1 LVHFIFSEPLFPYK
15 TKKIEILFLLYMSSI
30 NFQTFN
36 IKMSSNQTN
45 NFNST
50 KFVNPSDLQPHYQ
63 PQTGNGMQVY
73 NSTMLSSNLYLY
85 IPRVGSG
92 ATEDYVKTIIDRSNI
107 GAVDY
112 CDITLTKDKD
122 PNKAAFLS
130 AFVKLTSWSP
140 ASAACEDFA
149 RTKSIRIQLN
159 RKTGEFWILLPN
171 HNPMSR
177 THLNTTQLAAATDK
191 LFEVTDEITEKA
203 SAFEIIMR
211 TQLAEMRAL
220 IWNQHNHIAALE
232 HEMNI
237 MRCSEANP
245 IELIIPRGYTY
256 KDSSILGQPTIM
268 GELYPE
274 RYAKEYVK
282 VAIIEEDE
290 EEDEEAAEDAVAIED
305 EAKDDADLDAIL
317 EAHQL
322 KRLVSVEAPVEA
334 PVVEPEEP
342 VRDYDAEVDELLD
355 APMPMTRGVTYSAP
369 LQIPGQ
375 GPALIQNNL
384 SMTRG
389 ITFYDPEQKI
399 NPRGGLRSD
408 VKVAELF
415 ASPPQFT
422 RQTSVSSYNEEDEC
436 VFSNR
441 QAQGQRRSPI
451 LKEQDGSSISTTL
464 GNPLTLCEIVAK
476 NPERAIGSR
485 DLCGN
490 L

>member
-1 LVHFIFSEPLFPYK
+1 
-15 TKKIEILFLLYMSSI
+15 MSS
-30 NFQTFN
+30 
-36 IKMSSNQTN
+36 KQTN

-50 KFVNPSDLQPHYQ
+50 KIVNPSDLQSHYQ
-63 PQTGNGMQVY
+63 PQTGNRMQVY
-73 NSTMLSSNLYLY
+73 NSTMLTSNLHLY
-85 IPRVGSG
+85 IPRLGAG
-92 ATEDYVKTIIDRSNI
+92 ATEDYVKEIINRSNI
-107 GAVDY
+107 GTVDY

-130 AFVKLTSWSP
+130 AFVKLVSWSP
-140 ASAACEDFA
+140 GSTACEDFA
-149 RTKSIRIQLN
+149 RTKSIRLQLN
-159 RKTGEFWILLPN
+159 RETGEFWILLPN

-203 SAFEIIMR
+203 NAFEIIMR

-245 IELIIPRGYTY
+245 IELIMPRGYTY
-256 KDSSILGQPTIM
+256 KDPSILGQPTIM
-268 GELYPE
+268 GEMYPE
-274 RYAKEYVK
+274 RYAEEYVK
-282 VAIIEEDE
+282 VAAIVEDEDE
-290 EEDEEAAEDAVAIED
+290 EEAEDNAA
-305 EAKDDADLDAIL
+305 LDAIL
-317 EAHQL
+317 EEHEL
-322 KRLVSVEAPVEA
+322 KRVVSATVEEEEEVE
-334 PVVEPEEP
+334 
-342 VRDYDAEVDELLD
+342 RDYDAEVDELLD

-369 LQIPGQ
+369 LQMPGQ
-375 GPALIQNNL
+375 TPALIQNNL

-389 ITFYDPEQKI
+389 VTFYDPEQKI

-408 VKVAELF
+408 VEVTSLF

-441 QAQGQRRSPI
+441 RDQGQRRSPI
-451 LKEQDGSSISTTL
+451 LKEHDGTCNQLTL
-464 GNPLTLCEIVAK
+464 GEIVAK

>member
-1 LVHFIFSEPLFPYK
+1 
-15 TKKIEILFLLYMSSI
+15 MCSI

-36 IKMSSNQTN
+36 IKMSSKQTN

-50 KFVNPSDLQPHYQ
+50 KFVNPSDLQSHYQ
-63 PQTGNGMQVY
+63 PQTGNGVQVY
-73 NSTMLSSNLYLY
+73 NSTMLTSNIHLY

-92 ATEDYVKTIIDRSNI
+92 ATENYVKAIIDRSNI
-107 GAVDY
+107 GTVDY

-130 AFVKLTSWSP
+130 AFVKLVSWSP
-140 ASAACEDFA
+140 ASTACEDFA
-149 RTKSIRIQLN
+149 RTKSIRLQLN
-159 RKTGEFWILLPN
+159 HETGEFWILLPN

-177 THLNTTQLAAATDK
+177 TYLNTTQLAAATDK

-203 SAFEIIMR
+203 DTFETIMR

-220 IWNQHNHIAALE
+220 IWNQHNQIAALQ
-232 HEMNI
+232 HEVNI

-245 IELIIPRGYTY
+245 IDLVMPRGYTY
-256 KDSSILGQPTIM
+256 KDPSILGQPPTM
-268 GELYPE
+268 GEMYPE
-274 RYAKEYVK
+274 RYAEEYVK
-282 VAIIEEDE
+282 VAVVEEDE
-290 EEDEEAAEDAVAIED
+290 EEDDN
-305 EAKDDADLDAIL
+305 ADLDAIL
-317 EAHQL
+317 EEHLL
-322 KRLVSVEAPVEA
+322 KRVVSAKVE
-334 PVVEPEEP
+334 EPEEP

-375 GPALIQNNL
+375 RPALIHNNL

-422 RQTSVSSYNEEDEC
+422 RQVSVSSYSYNEEDEC

-451 LKEQDGSSISTTL
+451 LKEQDRACISTTL

>member
-1 LVHFIFSEPLFPYK
+1 
-15 TKKIEILFLLYMSSI
+15 MSSI
-30 NFQTFN
+30 NFQTLN

-45 NFNST
+45 NFNSE
-50 KFVNPSDLQPHYQ
+50 KIVNPSDLQTHYQ
-63 PQTGNGMQVY
+63 PQTGNRIQVY
-73 NSTMLSSNLYLY
+73 NSTMLTSNLHLY
-85 IPRVGSG
+85 IPRVGAG
-92 ATEDYVKTIIDRSNI
+92 ATQAYVEAIVNRSNI
-107 GAVDY
+107 GTAEY

-122 PNKAAFLS
+122 PNKAPFLS
-130 AFVKLTSWSP
+130 AFVKLVSWSP
-140 ASAACEDFA
+140 ASNACEDFA

-159 RKTGEFWILLPN
+159 RETGEFWMILPN
-171 HNPMSR
+171 HNPLQR
-177 THLNTTQLAAATDK
+177 TYLNTTQIAAATDK

-203 SAFEIIMR
+203 ASFELIMR

-220 IWNQHNHIAALE
+220 IWNQTNQIAALQ
-232 HEMNI
+232 HEVNI

-245 IELIIPRGYTY
+245 IDLVMPRGHTY
-256 KDSSILGQPTIM
+256 KDPSILGKPYLK

-274 RYAKEYVK
+274 LYAEM
-282 VAIIEEDE
+282 ITILD

-322 KRLVSVEAPVEA
+322 KRLVSAA
-334 PVVEPEEP
+334 VVEEP
-342 VRDYDAEVDELLD
+342 VEDLRDYDAEVDALLD
-355 APMPMTRGVTYSAP
+355 APMPMTRGVTYSQP

-375 GPALIQNNL
+375 NPVLIQNNL

-389 ITFYDPEQKI
+389 VTFYDPERKI
-399 NPRGGLRSD
+399 NPRGGLMSD

-441 QAQGQRRSPI
+441 REQGQRRSPI
-451 LKEQDGSSISTTL
+451 LKEQDPMTL

>member
-1 LVHFIFSEPLFPYK
+1 
-15 TKKIEILFLLYMSSI
+15 MSSI
-30 NFQTFN
+30 NSKTFN

-45 NFNST
+45 NFNS
-50 KFVNPSDLQPHYQ
+50 KKIVNSSDLQPHYQ
-63 PQTGNGMQVY
+63 PQTGNGMRVY
-73 NSTMLSSNLYLY
+73 NSTMLTTNLHLY
-85 IPRVGSG
+85 IPRVGAG
-92 ATEDYVKTIIDRSNI
+92 ATEEYVKSIIARSNI
-107 GAVDY
+107 GTAEY

-122 PNKAAFLS
+122 PNKAPFLS
-130 AFVKLTSWSP
+130 AFVKLVSWSP
-140 ASAACEDFA
+140 VSAACEDFA

-159 RKTGEFWILLPN
+159 RETSEFWILLPN

-203 SAFEIIMR
+203 TAFELIMR

-220 IWNQHNHIAALE
+220 IWNQHNHIATLE

-237 MRCSEANP
+237 MRCGEATP
-245 IELIIPRGYTY
+245 IELIMPRGDTC
-256 KDSSILGQPTIM
+256 KDPSILGQPTIM
-268 GELYPE
+268 GEMYPE
-274 RYAKEYVK
+274 RYVEEYVK
-282 VAIIEEDE
+282 VTAVVVDDE
-290 EEDEEAAEDAVAIED
+290 NEEAEDN
-305 EAKDDADLDAIL
+305 ADLDAIL
-317 EAHQL
+317 EEHQL
-322 KRLVSVEAPVEA
+322 KRLVSTTVEAQVEAPVKEI
-334 PVVEPEEP
+334 
-342 VRDYDAEVDELLD
+342 DYDAEIDALLD
-355 APMPMTRGVTYSAP
+355 APMPMTRGVTYSQP

-375 GPALIQNNL
+375 TPTLIHNNL

-389 ITFYDPEQKI
+389 VTFYDPEQKI

-408 VKVAELF
+408 VDELF
-415 ASPPQFT
+415 TSPPQFT
-422 RQTSVSSYNEEDEC
+422 RQVSVSSYNEEDEC

-441 QAQGQRRSPI
+441 REQGQRRSPI

-464 GNPLTLCEIVAK
+464 GEIVAK

>member
-1 LVHFIFSEPLFPYK
+1 
-15 TKKIEILFLLYMSSI
+15 MSS
-30 NFQTFN
+30 T
-36 IKMSSNQTN
+36 QTN
-45 NFNST
+45 NFNS
-50 KFVNPSDLQPHYQ
+50 KKIVDPSDLQTHYQ
-63 PQTGNGMQVY
+63 PQTGNRIQVY
-73 NSTMLSSNLYLY
+73 NSTMLSSNLHLY
-85 IPRVGSG
+85 IPRVGAG
-92 ATEDYVKTIIDRSNI
+92 ATQAYVEAIINRSNI
-107 GAVDY
+107 GTAEY

-130 AFVKLTSWSP
+130 AFVKLVCWSP
-140 ASAACEDFA
+140 ASNACEDFA

-159 RKTGEFWILLPN
+159 RETGEFWILLPN
-171 HNPMSR
+171 HNPMAR
-177 THLNTTQLAAATDK
+177 TYLNTTQIAAATDK

-203 SAFEIIMR
+203 ASFELIMR

-220 IWNQHNHIAALE
+220 IWNQHNQIAALQ
-232 HEMNI
+232 HEVNI

-245 IELIIPRGYTY
+245 IDLVMPRGHTY
-256 KDSSILGQPTIM
+256 KDPSILGKPYLM

-274 RYAKEYVK
+274 LYAEEYVK
-282 VAIIEEDE
+282 VTPVVEADDED
-290 EEDEEAAEDAVAIED
+290 D
-305 EAKDDADLDAIL
+305 EAKADADLDAIL

-322 KRLVSVEAPVEA
+322 KRLVSATVEV
-334 PVVEPEEP
+334 EEP
-342 VRDYDAEVDELLD
+342 VEDAERDYDAEVDELLD

-369 LQIPGQ
+369 LQMPGQ
-375 GPALIQNNL
+375 RPVLIQNNL

-408 VKVAELF
+408 VEVASLF

-422 RQTSVSSYNEEDEC
+422 RQTSISSYNEEDEC

-441 QAQGQRRSPI
+441 RGQGQRRSPI
-451 LKEQDGSSISTTL
+451 LKEQDETCNPMSTTL
-464 GNPLTLCEIVAK
+464 GEIVAK

>member
-1 LVHFIFSEPLFPYK
+1 
-15 TKKIEILFLLYMSSI
+15 MSS
-30 NFQTFN
+30 T
-36 IKMSSNQTN
+36 QTN
-45 NFNST
+45 NFNS
-50 KFVNPSDLQPHYQ
+50 KKIVDPSDLQTHYQ
-63 PQTGNGMQVY
+63 PQTGNRIQVY

-85 IPRVGSG
+85 IPRVGAG
-92 ATEDYVKTIIDRSNI
+92 ATQAYVEAIINRSNI
-107 GAVDY
+107 GTAEY

-130 AFVKLTSWSP
+130 AFVKLVCWSP
-140 ASAACEDFA
+140 ASNACEDFA

-159 RKTGEFWILLPN
+159 RETGEFWILLPN
-171 HNPMSR
+171 HNPMAR
-177 THLNTTQLAAATDK
+177 TYLNTTQIAAATDK

-203 SAFEIIMR
+203 ASFELIMR

-220 IWNQHNHIAALE
+220 IWNQHNQIAALQ
-232 HEMNI
+232 HEVNI

-245 IELIIPRGYTY
+245 IDLVMPRGHTY
-256 KDSSILGQPTIM
+256 KDPSILGKPYLM

-274 RYAKEYVK
+274 LYAEKMPTIVD
-282 VAIIEEDE
+282 EED
-290 EEDEEAAEDAVAIED
+290 EEDEEAAVAIED

-322 KRLVSVEAPVEA
+322 KRLASATVEVSVVEDT
-334 PVVEPEEP
+334 
-342 VRDYDAEVDELLD
+342 RDYDAEVDELLD

-369 LQIPGQ
+369 LQMPGQ
-375 GPALIQNNL
+375 RPVLIQNNL

-408 VKVAELF
+408 VEVASLF

-422 RQTSVSSYNEEDEC
+422 RQTSMSSYNEEDEC

-441 QAQGQRRSPI
+441 RGQGQRRSPI
-451 LKEQDGSSISTTL
+451 LKEQDETCNPMSTTL
-464 GNPLTLCEIVAK
+464 GEIVAK

>member
-1 LVHFIFSEPLFPYK
+1 
-15 TKKIEILFLLYMSSI
+15 MSS
-30 NFQTFN
+30 T
-36 IKMSSNQTN
+36 QTN
-45 NFNST
+45 NFNS
-50 KFVNPSDLQPHYQ
+50 KKIVDPSDLQTHYQ
-63 PQTGNGMQVY
+63 PQTGNRIQVY

-85 IPRVGSG
+85 IPRVGAG
-92 ATEDYVKTIIDRSNI
+92 ATQAYVEAIINRSNI
-107 GAVDY
+107 GTAEY

-122 PNKAAFLS
+122 PNKASFLS
-130 AFVKLTSWSP
+130 AFVKLVCWSP
-140 ASAACEDFA
+140 ASNACEDFA

-159 RKTGEFWILLPN
+159 RETGEFWILLPN
-171 HNPMSR
+171 HNPMAR
-177 THLNTTQLAAATDK
+177 TYLNTTQIAAATDK

-203 SAFEIIMR
+203 ASFELIMR

-220 IWNQHNHIAALE
+220 IWNQHNQIAALQ
-232 HEMNI
+232 HEVNI

-245 IELIIPRGYTY
+245 IDLVMPRGHTY
-256 KDSSILGQPTIM
+256 KDPSILGKPYLM

-274 RYAKEYVK
+274 LYAEKMPTIV
-282 VAIIEEDE
+282 D
-290 EEDEEAAEDAVAIED
+290 EEDEEAAVAIED

-322 KRLVSVEAPVEA
+322 KRLASATVEV
-334 PVVEPEEP
+334 EEP
-342 VRDYDAEVDELLD
+342 VEDAERDYDAEVDELLD

-369 LQIPGQ
+369 LQMPGQ
-375 GPALIQNNL
+375 RPALIQNNL

-389 ITFYDPEQKI
+389 ITFYDPERKI

-408 VKVAELF
+408 VEVTSLF

-441 QAQGQRRSPI
+441 RDQGQRRSPI
-451 LKEQDGSSISTTL
+451 LKEHDGTCNQLTL
-464 GNPLTLCEIVAK
+464 GEIVAK

>member
-1 LVHFIFSEPLFPYK
+1 
-15 TKKIEILFLLYMSSI
+15 MSSI
-30 NFQTFN
+30 NSKAFN

-45 NFNST
+45 NSNYKMVDQSG
-50 KFVNPSDLQPHYQ
+50 LQSHDQ
-63 PQTGNGMQVY
+63 PQTGNGIQVY
-73 NSTMLSSNLYLY
+73 NSTMLTTNLHLY
-85 IPRVGSG
+85 IPRVGTG
-92 ATEDYVKTIIDRSNI
+92 TTEEYVKAIIARSNI
-107 GAVDY
+107 GTVEY
-112 CDITLTKDKD
+112 CDITFTKDKD
-122 PNKAAFLS
+122 PNKAPFLS
-130 AFVKLTSWSP
+130 AFVKLASWSP

-159 RKTGEFWILLPN
+159 RETSEFWILLPN

-191 LFEVTDEITEKA
+191 LFEVTDEITEKT
-203 SAFEIIMR
+203 SSFELTMR

-220 IWNQHNHIAALE
+220 IWNQTNQIAALE

-237 MRCSEANP
+237 MRCSESNP
-245 IELIIPRGYTY
+245 IDLVMPRGHTH
-256 KDSSILGQPTIM
+256 KDPSILGQPYLM

-274 RYAKEYVK
+274 RYAEEYVK
-282 VAIIEEDE
+282 VADEED
-290 EEDEEAAEDAVAIED
+290 DEAEDNAA
-305 EAKDDADLDAIL
+305 LDAIL
-317 EAHQL
+317 EKHQL
-322 KRLVSVEAPVEA
+322 KRLVE
-334 PVVEPEEP
+334 PVVEP
-342 VRDYDAEVDELLD
+342 VVDYDAEIDALLD
-355 APMPMTRGVTYSAP
+355 APMPMTRGVTYSQP

-375 GPALIQNNL
+375 KPALIHNNL

-389 ITFYDPEQKI
+389 VTFYDPEQKI

-408 VKVAELF
+408 VIELF
-415 ASPPQFT
+415 TSPPQFT
-422 RQTSVSSYNEEDEC
+422 RQVSVSSYNEEDEC

-441 QAQGQRRSPI
+441 QTQGQRRSPI

-464 GNPLTLCEIVAK
+464 GEIVAK